1 MLLGKA
7 SGLPI
12 TRLVTQLTPTRLLT
26 ALRTHGR
33 ALLTPDTARA
43 GLAVAALVALVAT
56 GQGGEHGL
64 PLVQHALLANA
75 RWGLH

>member
-1 MLLGKA
+1 MLLGN
-7 SGLPI
+7 SRWLPI
-12 TRLVTQLTPTRLLT
+12 TGFVTQLTPTRLLT
-26 ALRTHGR
+26 TLRTRGR